1 MIGPGSD
8 KNTIRDGGSTTL
20 YAAYTVDT
28 VDAVDMD
35 YTVDMVYTVD
45 MIYTIDMVYTVDTVD
60 NVYTVM
66 WLKLLIIAYKGFWEP
81 YGVTIGWMDG
91 WMGSYPLD
99 CCDY

>member
-45 MIYTIDMVYTVDTVD
+45 I
-60 NVYTVM
+60 VYTVM
-66 WLKLLIIAYKGFWEP
+66 WLKLLIIAYNGFWEP
-81 YGVTIGWMDG
+81 YGVTIG
-91 WMGSYPLD
+91 
-99 CCDY
+99 